1 MKKIKP
7 FYLKRV
13 EDETGVSGEGIVAL
27 GVVLPSGICIIE
39 WLTFTSSINQYK
51 NIDHVEDVHGHD
63 GKTEIIMGDPPED
76 APMTKV
82 EKKTTTKKKVTRKK
96 SK

>member
-1 MKKIKP
+1 MIKIKP

-51 NIDHVEDVHGHD
+51 SMDHVEQVHGHD
-63 GKTEIIMGDPPED
+63 GKTEIVMGNPPEEE
-76 APMTKV
+76 PITKV
-82 EKKTTTKKKVTRKK
+82 EKKPAAKKKVTRKK